1 MKVLEI
7 TTILKSGSGLVT
19 TRISEG
25 LKKRGHEVDVISAGK
40 IEGLSDWDELIDEL
54 RKSGIGHFQMNFF
67 KREHE
72 LFWPETQKLA
82 RLLSEKHYDIIHVHA
97 GVPAFAARV
106 ASRMADIH
114 IPIVATFHSWSP
126 TRPEWM
132 NIADAW
138 AFNECDIVCYVSHA
152 YRKYGQS
159 KGIHVP
165 TTVIY
170 PGLWLNPQP
179 YINKKQVIRK
189 KIREKYGLPQNAK
202 IITQLAEV
210 CERKGQLDLIRAM
223 QQIVDYDHNIY
234 LVFVGNMIDYPN
246 YVRLLQEE
254 IQKLSLEDRVILT
267 GWVEDPYEIVTAADL
282 FVFPSY
288 NEGLGLAILEAMVLE
303 IPTIFS
309 EIEGTLDIKRIIG
322 SDGLG
327 GFVPGDV
334 KAIVDRIKQVME
346 MNEKT
351 VETKVKNAANK
362 ILGIFDFEHTVI
374 EYEKMFNRLVS
385 KHQVGDC

>member
-138 AFNECDIVCYVSHA
+138 AFNECDMVCYVSHA
-152 YRKYGQS
+152 YKQYGQS
-159 KGIHVP
+159 KGIHAP
-165 TTVIY
+165 TSVIY
-170 PGLWLNPQP
+170 PGLWLNPKP
-179 YINKKQVIRK
+179 YLEKREIIRGKVRERYNLPKDSKIVI
-189 KIREKYGLPQNAK
+189 
-202 IITQLAEV
+202 QLAEV
-210 CERKGQLDLIRAM
+210 YERKGQLDLIRAM
-223 QQIVDYDHNIY
+223 QQILVHDNDTY
-234 LVFVGNMIDYPN
+234 LVFVGNTTDYAD
-246 YVRLLQEE
+246 YVQLLEAE
-254 IQKLSLEDRVILT
+254 IQKSSIGDKVIFT
-267 GWVEDPYEIVTAADL
+267 GWVEDPYEIVAAADL

-288 NEGLGLAILEAMVLE
+288 NEGLGLAILEAMALE

-309 EIEGTLDIKRIIG
+309 EIEGTQDIKNIVG
-322 SDGLG
+322 DDVLG
-327 GFVPGDV
+327 VFAPGDV
-334 KAIVDRIKQVME
+334 KAIAEQIKQVME
-346 MNEKT
+346 MDRE
-351 VETKVKNAANK
+351 VLETKVINSANK
-362 ILGIFDFEHTVI
+362 ILKIFNFDYTVI
-374 EYEKMFNRLVS
+374 EYEKLFNKLVTDYS
-385 KHQVGDC
+385 GR